1 MARLGHVGGQ
11 GLIGAGLVLLAVQHV
26 VLLHDLVVESVH
38 LPQLV
43 HLLELA
49 VQNVPAGNK
58 LGTSNLRRKKRRKK
72 KKKRAISEMPMA
84 LEVGG
89 EMGRGEEAGRG
100 RREAEQGECRNNV
113 QH

>member
-58 LGTSNLRRKKRRKK
+58 LGTSNLRRKKKK
-72 KKKRAISEMPMA
+72 KEKKKRAISEMPMA
-84 LEVGG
+84 LEETTSVIKPEAYGG
-89 EMGRGEEAGRG
+89 PTCLGSKWLLG
-100 RREAEQGECRNNV
+100 
-113 QH
+113 